1 MSVYGLLSETAGL
14 LAFCRTVETGSFTA
28 AARSIG
34 TSPSSASKAVSRL
47 EAVLGA
53 KLFRRT
59 TRTLTLT
66 QEGETLFERVRPIL
80 NLIEQAG
87 DVVQFNQ
94 NTSGKLRVSLPGE
107 FGRQLLGPI
116 FERFM
121 ALHPGVSLQ
130 LDMTDRHADV
140 VRDGYD
146 AAFRVGYADQNS
158 LVSRTLAQLEMV
170 VVASPSFEAI
180 RGTPATVEMLHE
192 LPFARYSI
200 GGRAY
205 PVQFADGTEFVPIGR
220 LDLETAAAIH
230 QAARS
235 GIGLAYLIKL
245 IVQEDL
251 ARGTLFEVVPSASL
265 KRMPFQ
271 VLHAFG
277 RMPTHRLQVFTE
289 FVAETLRA
297 LQERDL
303 SHWPSGPPL
312 P

>member
-1 MSVYGLLSETAGL
+1 MYGLLSETTGL

-28 AARSIG
+28 ASRSIG

-66 QEGETLFERVRPIL
+66 QEGEALFERMRPIL
-80 NLIEQAG
+80 DLIEQAG

-94 NTSGKLRVSLPGE
+94 NTSGHLRVSLPGE

-116 FERFM
+116 FEKFM
-121 ALHPGVSLQ
+121 VVHPGISLQ

-146 AAFRVGYADQNS
+146 AAYRVGFAEQNS
-158 LVSRTLAQLEMV
+158 LISRTLAQLDMA
-170 VVASPSFEAI
+170 VVASPSFEAT
-180 RGTPATVEMLHE
+180 RGKPVTAEMLRE

-200 GGRAY
+200 GGRTY
-205 PVQFADGTEFVPIGR
+205 PVQLADGTEFIPKGR
-220 LDLETAAAIH
+220 LDLDTAAAIH

-235 GIGLAYLIKL
+235 GIGLAYVIKL

-251 ARGTLFEVVPSASL
+251 ARGTLFEVIPSASL

-271 VLHAFG
+271 VLHALG

-289 FVAETLRA
+289 FVAETVRA
-297 LQERDL
+297 LQEGDL
-303 SHWPSGPPL
+303 KFDPLQPL
-312 P
+312 PA

>member
-107 FGRQLLGPI
+107 C
-116 FERFM
+116 
-121 ALHPGVSLQ
+121 V
-130 LDMTDRHADV
+130 
-140 VRDGYD
+140 
-146 AAFRVGYADQNS
+146 
-158 LVSRTLAQLEMV
+158 
-170 VVASPSFEAI
+170 
-180 RGTPATVEMLHE
+180 
-192 LPFARYSI
+192 
-200 GGRAY
+200 
-205 PVQFADGTEFVPIGR
+205 
-220 LDLETAAAIH
+220 
-230 QAARS
+230 
-235 GIGLAYLIKL
+235 
-245 IVQEDL
+245 
-251 ARGTLFEVVPSASL
+251 
-265 KRMPFQ
+265 
-271 VLHAFG
+271 
-277 RMPTHRLQVFTE
+277 
-289 FVAETLRA
+289 
-297 LQERDL
+297 
-303 SHWPSGPPL
+303 
-312 P
+312 

>member
-1 MSVYGLLSETAGL
+1 MYVLLGETAGL
-14 LAFCRTVETGSFTA
+14 LAFFRTVETGSFTA

-34 TSPSSASKAVSRL
+34 TTPSSASKAVSRL

-66 QEGETLFERVRPIL
+66 QEGEALFERIRPIL
-80 NLIEQAG
+80 DLIEQAR
-87 DVVQFNQ
+87 DVVLLNQ
-94 NTSGKLRVSLPGE
+94 NTSGHLRVSLPGE
-107 FGRQLLGPI
+107 FGRQLLAPI
-116 FERFM
+116 FEKFM
-121 ALHPGVSLQ
+121 AVHPGISLQ
-130 LDMTDRHADV
+130 LDMTDRHAEV

-146 AAFRVGYADQNS
+146 AAYRVGHSDQNS
-158 LVSRTLAQLEMV
+158 LVSRTLAQLDMAL
-170 VVASPSFEAI
+170 VASPNFEAI
-180 RGTPATVEMLHE
+180 RGKPATVETLREM
-192 LPFARYSI
+192 PFARYSI
-200 GGRAY
+200 GGRTY
-205 PVQFADGTEFVPIGR
+205 PVQFADGTEFIPKGR
-220 LDLETAAAIH
+220 LDLDTAAAIH

-235 GIGLAYLIKL
+235 GIGLAYVIKL

-251 ARGTLFEVVPSASL
+251 ARGTLFEVIPSAGL

-289 FVAETLRA
+289 FVAETVRT

-303 SHWPSGPPL
+303 KSDPVQFQA
-312 P
+312 

>member
-1 MSVYGLLSETAGL
+1 MYGLLGESAGL
-14 LAFCRTVETGSFTA
+14 LAFFRTVETGSFTA

-34 TSPSSASKAVSRL
+34 TTPSSASKAVSRL

-66 QEGETLFERVRPIL
+66 QEGEALFERIRPIL
-80 NLIEQAG
+80 DLIEQAR
-87 DVVQFNQ
+87 DVVQLNQ
-94 NTSGKLRVSLPGE
+94 NTSGHLRVSLPGE
-107 FGRQLLGPI
+107 FGRQLLAPI
-116 FERFM
+116 FEKFM
-121 ALHPGVSLQ
+121 AVHPGISLQ
-130 LDMTDRHADV
+130 LDMTDRHAEV

-146 AAFRVGYADQNS
+146 AAYRVGHSDQNS
-158 LVSRTLAQLEMV
+158 LVSRTLAQLEMAL
-170 VVASPSFEAI
+170 VASPKFEAI
-180 RGTPATVEMLHE
+180 RGKPVTLETLRE

-200 GGRAY
+200 GGRNY
-205 PVQFADGTEFVPIGR
+205 PVQFADGTELMPKGR
-220 LDLETAAAIH
+220 LDLDTAAAIH

-235 GIGLAYLIKL
+235 GIGLAYVIKL

-251 ARGTLFEVVPSASL
+251 ARGTLFEVIPSARL

-289 FVAETLRA
+289 FVAETVRT

-303 SHWPSGPPL
+303 KSDPVQFGA
-312 P
+312 